1 MQERIEF
8 YGIIDEWPEDMAGVI
23 DVVMGAAI
31 VENKNCCQRYLVTW
45 ERRPGN
51 FQLAR
56 PPARDSCGKGV
67 GRSL

>member
-51 FQLAR
+51 FQLA
-56 PPARDSCGKGV
+56 
-67 GRSL
+67 